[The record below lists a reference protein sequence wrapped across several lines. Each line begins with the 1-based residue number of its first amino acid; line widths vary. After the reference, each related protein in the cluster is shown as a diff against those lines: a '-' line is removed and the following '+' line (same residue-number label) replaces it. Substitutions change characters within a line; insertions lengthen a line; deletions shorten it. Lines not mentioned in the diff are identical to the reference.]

1 MTKPYNPKLET
12 RLKKLHY
19 PLSQPRFSNQ
29 NNQITI
35 NNQVYQLTIHEN
47 GVSQKKKR
55 KRKVLVYSRQ
65 GLVSARRFFYHLYHP
80 RWNGHGKIIH
90 KDQDDLNFKK
100 SNLILLTE
108 RECNNLVHFNNN
120 LIFNNNKI
128 LQQTAISI
136 VKLRITVA
144 DARKEVRKNEE
155 RY

>member
-19 PLSQPRFSNQ
+19 PLAQPRFPNQ

-35 NNQVYQLTIHEN
+35 NNQIYNITIHDN
-47 GVSQKKKR
+47 GVSYNKKR

-80 RWNGHGKIIH
+80 RWNGEGKIIH
-90 KDQDDLNFKK
+90 KDQNDLNFKK
-100 SNLILLTE
+100 SNLVLLSE

-120 LIFNNNKI
+120 LIFNNKI